1 MFNYIKRKNEQL
13 FSSFENKKFTKV
25 QNYIPTYNN
34 FFVLNSTNYNAI
46 SIKQKWMLKQ
56 LISFDDT
63 LKTYI
68 GTVENIENGKTKDVE
83 IFIKEAP
90 LLDPIKY
97 MTGRYKSLG
106 ENIKKLPHI
115 DSEKNCNI
123 NKRVLNPMNSSYI
136 DNLFNIINN
145 QLAEKGFIHGVECYG
160 SFLAIKQDF
169 ICNIYED
176 LDYLIHSNYFKK
188 NMGILF
194 TAPPELFTEHKPKIT
209 FLNEPTEGVV
219 FDDVET
225 IDFHEDI
232 DSPPELV
239 NIDDTTNDIEL
250 IDETISTNTNNSR
263 NSYGTSSSYS
273 SRTSYTAE
281 GILTDEENSN
291 YDSESEEDED
301 GEDEEDGE
309 NNTQEM
315 ETNSDNE
322 SDGSFE
328 DDEFIPATIP
338 EYPIQMICMEQCVD
352 TLDSLMANEE
362 LNEKE
367 LFSCM
372 MQVIMILITYQKLF
386 QFTHNDLHTN
396 NVMFVETKKKYILYT
411 YESKQYLVPTYGKIY
426 KIIDFG
432 RSIYTY
438 DGRLFI
444 SDSFDKGEDAYSQ
457 YNFGPFIS
465 DKKPV
470 VEPNYSF
477 DLCRLAC
484 SIFDYYID
492 NMKELK
498 NYPQLTPFKQLIIRL
513 CEDDKGMNVLYK
525 KNHEERYPFFKLYKM
540 ISRKVHRHNPDVVL
554 ENENFQKYV
563 TTTSKL
569 PLKKEYL
576 VQNIDELLTQF
587 KST

>member
-1 MFNYIKRKNEQL
+1 MFNYIKRKNELL
-13 FSSFENKKFTKV
+13 FSSFEEKKFTKV
-25 QNYIPTYNN
+25 QNYIPTYNH
-34 FFVLNSTNYNAI
+34 FFLLNSTNYNAI

-56 LISFDDT
+56 LLSFDDT

-68 GTVENIENGKTKDVE
+68 GTVENIENEKIKDVE

-115 DSEKNCNI
+115 ESEKNSNI
-123 NKRVLNPMNSSYI
+123 NQRVLNPMNSSYI

-169 ICNIYED
+169 VCNIYDD
-176 LDYLIHSNYFKK
+176 LDYLLHSNYFKK

-209 FLNEPTEGVV
+209 FINEPTEGVI
-219 FDDVET
+219 FDDVENLDSDAE
-225 IDFHEDI
+225 IDT
-232 DSPPELV
+232 PPELV
-239 NIDDTTNDIEL
+239 NIDELNNDIEL
-250 IDETISTNTNNSR
+250 IDENTSNSNNNSR
-263 NSYGTSSSYS
+263 NSFCTSSSYS

-281 GILTDEENSN
+281 GILTDEENSG
-291 YDSESEEDED
+291 YDSEEEEEEEEED
-301 GEDEEDGE
+301 GEDL
-309 NNTQEM
+309 QEV

-362 LNEKE
+362 LNENE

-411 YESKQYLVPTYGKIY
+411 YQSKQYLVPTYGKIY

-438 DGRLFI
+438 DGHLFI

-498 NYPQLTPFKQLIIRL
+498 NYQELTPFKQLIIRL

-540 ISRKVHRHNPDVVL
+540 ISRKVHRHNPEVVL

-563 TTTSKL
+563 TKSSKL
-569 PLKKEYL
+569 PLKKEYV

-587 KST
+587 KSS

>member
-1 MFNYIKRKNEQL
+1 
-13 FSSFENKKFTKV
+13 
-25 QNYIPTYNN
+25 
-34 FFVLNSTNYNAI
+34 
-46 SIKQKWMLKQ
+46 
-56 LISFDDT
+56 
-63 LKTYI
+63 
-68 GTVENIENGKTKDVE
+68 
-83 IFIKEAP
+83 
-90 LLDPIKY
+90 

-115 DSEKNCNI
+115 ESEKNSNI
-123 NKRVLNPMNSSYI
+123 NQRVLNPMNSSYI

-169 ICNIYED
+169 VCNIYDD
-176 LDYLIHSNYFKK
+176 LDYLLHSNYFKK

-209 FLNEPTEGVV
+209 FINEPTEGVI
-219 FDDVET
+219 FDDVENLDSYAE
-225 IDFHEDI
+225 IDT
-232 DSPPELV
+232 PPELV
-239 NIDDTTNDIEL
+239 NIDELNNDIEL
-250 IDETISTNTNNSR
+250 IDENTSNSNNNSR
-263 NSYGTSSSYS
+263 NSFCTSSSYS

-281 GILTDEENSN
+281 GILTDEENSG
-291 YDSESEEDED
+291 YDSEEEEEEEEED
-301 GEDEEDGE
+301 GEDL
-309 NNTQEM
+309 QEV

-362 LNEKE
+362 LNENE

-411 YESKQYLVPTYGKIY
+411 YQSKQYLVPTYGKIY

-438 DGRLFI
+438 DGHLFI

-498 NYPQLTPFKQLIIRL
+498 NYQELTPFKQLIIRL

-540 ISRKVHRHNPDVVL
+540 ISRKVHRHNPEVVL
-554 ENENFQKYV
+554 ENEHFQKYV
-563 TTTSKL
+563 TKSSKL
-569 PLKKEYL
+569 PLKKEYV

-587 KST
+587 KSS